1 MVRPWRVEFEGAVY
15 HVMCRGVARE
25 KMLRD
30 REDYGRFEEYRA
42 AAVQKFALGKLRAGH
57 DMSLRLFSK

>member
-15 HVMCRGVARE
+15 HVMCRGVARG

-30 REDYGRFEEYRA
+30 REDYERFEEYLA
-42 AAVQKFALGKLRAGH
+42 AAVQKFTLCVYAYLNSFLIRE
-57 DMSLRLFSK
+57 